1 MMRIE
6 TFASIHDIEPQ
17 LWDSIVIPGEI
28 FHHWQFL
35 QITEDAK
42 VEDALFRYLLVYD
55 GEKLVANTV
64 LSAFSFSL
72 SLFMSDVQLVRQ
84 LNKRFPRLFNI
95 RMLFCGLPAS
105 FGQLNLA
112 IAHEKYAEEIC
123 TLIAREMQSWAK
135 ELSIHFLCVKELR
148 PRETQ
153 QYAGFE
159 KEGFFLANSIPYM
172 QMHLRW
178 KNFAE
183 YLQSL
188 RHNYRRQI
196 LLSLKKLGVPL
207 PTIISREEYDASN
220 DKPTLVLTTPD
231 ETFAA
236 SFYHD
241 YLRVMERTPTKL
253 ETLNLAFFKN
263 LFAQSRSY
271 RLLQLV
277 HQNEVV
283 SSALIHMHHSTLT
296 FMLVA
301 REHAKDPLDSYSN
314 LVYGIMELA
323 FRNGCNKVGMGQT
336 AYHLK
341 QRIGCSPEQEYI
353 WFASRRPITHWILKR
368 LRNLVFPK
376 TPLETMHV
384 FRKQDS
390 PVSSVMSMPHS
401 ETLNHES

>member
-6 TFASIHDIEPQ
+6 IFTSIHDIEPQ
-17 LWDSIVIPGEI
+17 LWDSIVLPGEI

-42 VEDALFRYLLVYD
+42 VEDALFWYLLIYD

-72 SLFMSDVQLVRQ
+72 SLFMSDVPWVSQ

-112 IAHEKYAEEIC
+112 IADEKYAGAIC
-123 TLIAREMQSWAK
+123 SLITGEMQRLAK
-135 ELSIHFLCVKELR
+135 KLSIPFLCVKELR
-148 PRETQ
+148 PTEIQRF
-153 QYAGFE
+153 AAFE

-172 QMHLRW
+172 QLHLRW
-178 KNFAE
+178 KNFAG

-188 RHNYRRQI
+188 RHGYRRRI
-196 LLSLKKLGVPL
+196 LLSLKKIGVSL
-207 PTIISREEYDASN
+207 PTIISREAYDASN
-220 DKPTLVLTTPD
+220 GKPTLVLSAPD
-231 ETFAA
+231 ETFAT

-241 YLRVMERTPTKL
+241 YLKVMERTPTKL
-253 ETLNLAFFKN
+253 ETLNLAFFKT
-263 LFAQSRSY
+263 LFAHNKNY
-271 RLLQLV
+271 LLLQLV
-277 HQNEVV
+277 HQNKVV
-283 SSALIHMHHSTLT
+283 SSALLHIHHGTLT

-301 REHAKDPLDSYSN
+301 RAHAKDPLDSYAN

-323 FRNGCNKVGMGQT
+323 FRNGCNKIAMGQT

-341 QRIGCSPEQEYI
+341 QRIGCTPEQAYI
-353 WFASRRPITHWILKR
+353 WFASRRPLTHWILKR
-368 LRNLVFPK
+368 FRNLVFPT

-384 FRKQDS
+384 FREQDS
-390 PVSSVMSMPHS
+390 LVSRVANNHYS
-401 ETLNHES
+401 ETH

>member
-42 VEDALFRYLLVYD
+42 VEDALFWYILVYD

-72 SLFMSDVQLVRQ
+72 SLFMSDVPLVSQ

-112 IAHEKYAEEIC
+112 IADEKYAEEIC
-123 TLIAREMQSWAK
+123 SLIAREMNRLAK
-135 ELSIHFLCVKELR
+135 KLSIPFLCVKELR
-148 PRETQ
+148 PKEIQRF
-153 QYAGFE
+153 AGFE

-172 QMHLRW
+172 QLHLRW
-178 KNFAE
+178 ENFAE

-188 RHNYRRQI
+188 RHAYRRRI
-196 LLSLKKLGVPL
+196 LLSLKKIGVSL
-207 PTIISREEYDASN
+207 PTIISREAYDAS
-220 DKPTLVLTTPD
+220 DGKPTLVLTTPD
-231 ETFAA
+231 ETLAA

-241 YLRVMERTPTKL
+241 YLKVMERTPTKL
-253 ETLNLAFFKN
+253 ETLNLAFFKT
-263 LFAQSRSY
+263 LFAQNKSY

-277 HQNEVV
+277 HQNKIV
-283 SSALIHMHHSTLT
+283 SSALLRMNRGTLT

-301 REHAKDPLDSYSN
+301 REHAKDPLDSYAN

-323 FRNGCNKVGMGQT
+323 FRHGCNKIGMGQT

-341 QRIGCSPEQEYI
+341 QRIGCVPEQEYI
-353 WFASRRPITHWILKR
+353 WFASRRPITNWILKR
-368 LRNLVFPK
+368 FRNVVFPQ

-384 FRKQDS
+384 FREQDS
-390 PVSSVMSMPHS
+390 MVSSDVNYHHS
-401 ETLNHES
+401 VTI